1 MGPGTLDNDIKKVKM
16 TFQKHKLTDYSEIE
30 KLQPWKVLQPFF
42 GRLDRI
48 LLHGKY

>member
-42 GRLDRI
+42 
-48 LLHGKY
+48 